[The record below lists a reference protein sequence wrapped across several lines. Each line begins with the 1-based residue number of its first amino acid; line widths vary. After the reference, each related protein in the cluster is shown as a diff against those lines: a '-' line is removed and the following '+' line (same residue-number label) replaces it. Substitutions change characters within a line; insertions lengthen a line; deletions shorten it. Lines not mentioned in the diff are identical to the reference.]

1 MKNKKQAFT
10 LAEVLLVLAIIGV
23 IAAVTIPAIMQQ
35 SSEKKFAALAK
46 KAQSTIQNAI
56 DLKIATVPIG
66 PGDMNTGLFE
76 WLSNGEEDGTNTL
89 KIVSSNNNSYQTADG
104 MIFHLPHGN
113 ICNTPS
119 TRTNKIGCQ
128 RYMYIDLNGADPPTR
143 TTVND
148 ISAIRAND
156 TGKAYDVIFVTIQ
169 TNGNVEPGFTGVFGG
184 YSISK
189 RRDRARKYLSL

>member
-56 DLKIATVPIG
+56 DLKIAMVPIG
-66 PGDMNTGLFE
+66 PAEYNNRIFA
-76 WLSNGEEDGTNTL
+76 WLADGEDNGTNTL
-89 KIVSSNNNSYQTADG
+89 KAAKISNDSNVIQTADG
-104 MIFHLPHGN
+104 MILYQDATFTGRGDKLGIMP
-113 ICNTPS
+113 CV
-119 TRTNKIGCQ
+119 
-128 RYMYIDLNGADPPTR
+128 YIDLNGADPPTR
-143 TTVND
+143 TTVTD
-148 ISAIRAND
+148 LSALQRTDN
-156 TGKAYDVIFVTIQ
+156 GKAYDVIFVTIQ
-169 TNGNVEPGFTGVFGG
+169 ANGNVEPGYTGVSGG

-189 RRDRARKYLSL
+189 RRDRARKYLNL